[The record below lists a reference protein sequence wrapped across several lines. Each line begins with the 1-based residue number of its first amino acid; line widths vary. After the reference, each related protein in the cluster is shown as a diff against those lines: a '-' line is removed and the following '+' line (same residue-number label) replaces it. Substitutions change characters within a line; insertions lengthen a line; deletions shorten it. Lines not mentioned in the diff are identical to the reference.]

1 MNVGFLGL
9 GLIGASLASALRDRP
24 EIHALIGY
32 GHRPSTVDAALSMGV
47 IDRAV
52 EQPEHLLDCCDVV
65 VIATPTLLAQE
76 QMVQLVRI
84 AETMESAPV
93 LTDVA
98 SVKGNLWRAV
108 ESMGLPSWPEY
119 VVLGHPIA
127 GSERSGVHAAK
138 ADLFVDHRVILT
150 PHEGN
155 SAAAVQRVAT
165 LWQWAGA
172 EVISMPVELHD
183 KVLAATSHLPH
194 MLAYSLVDTLAQSD
208 LSVDI
213 FRYAAG
219 GFRDFTR
226 IASSDPVMWRDI
238 ALANKDEVLNALDAF
253 SAGLAD
259 LRAAIA
265 NSDGEQMMT
274 IFERA
279 KISRDTFV
287 VKQNTKKDQTDGV

>member
-9 GLIGASLASALRDRP
+9 GLIGASLACALRDRP
-24 EIHALIGY
+24 EINDLIGY
-32 GHRPSTVDAALSMGV
+32 GHRPSTVDAALSKGI

-52 EQPEHLLDCCDVV
+52 DQPEHLLDCCDVV

-76 QMVQLVRI
+76 QMVQLVGI
-84 AETMESAPV
+84 AQTMKTPPI

-108 ESMGLPSWPEY
+108 EAMDLPCWPEY

-150 PHEGN
+150 PHEGS
-155 SAAAVQRVAT
+155 SAVAVQCVAK

>member
-1 MNVGFLGL
+1 
-9 GLIGASLASALRDRP
+9 
-24 EIHALIGY
+24 
-32 GHRPSTVDAALSMGV
+32 
-47 IDRAV
+47 
-52 EQPEHLLDCCDVV
+52 
-65 VIATPTLLAQE
+65 
-76 QMVQLVRI
+76 
-84 AETMESAPV
+84 
-93 LTDVA
+93 
-98 SVKGNLWRAV
+98 
-108 ESMGLPSWPEY
+108 
-119 VVLGHPIA
+119 
-127 GSERSGVHAAK
+127 
-138 ADLFVDHRVILT
+138 
-150 PHEGN
+150 
-155 SAAAVQRVAT
+155 
-165 LWQWAGA
+165 
-172 EVISMPVELHD
+172 
-183 KVLAATSHLPH
+183 
-194 MLAYSLVDTLAQSD
+194 LVDTLAQSD

-238 ALANKDEVLNALDAF
+238 ALANKDEVLSALDAF